1 MSSLP
6 SDRPWLTVLLACLP
20 EFSAR
25 PALDALI
32 RAGGRGQV
40 VLLLCEEAEREPMTA
55 LGREMVRS
63 GDLRAFRCQCP
74 QAGQNLWH
82 VRNAASALVRTPWLL
97 LLSSSVLLQE
107 NALPPLRRALE
118 THRDLA
124 GVNPFFLYPAGTGG
138 PPARS
143 DEPLHT
149 SPALP
154 RIAHMGTV
162 VDCLGQQ
169 HYLYEGLPLGHTLAR
184 RERRFQLAHTAALL
198 LRTSDVAAAGGFNPS
213 LDSLADVDFCLR
225 LGALL
230 HQTAGGGAA
239 GAFGSIPVSLARLG
253 DYFDSWQTCG
263 LWNSLL
269 QRERIEPGVLHPD
282 YAAHV
287 SADGLE
293 YGCTDW
299 LWQGPCPQP
308 GSWVDAGKEP
318 ESSGAG
324 EPGTGFPLEAW
335 LRWRWQPQPDTL
347 LGFLH
352 ALTPHQR
359 TQAVQMCRD
368 LPVSLPYAH
377 SWYAS
382 TARNLLACSHR
393 GAVAPLVHD
402 AQRWLERAEDFR
414 RNHLHAGMRA
424 LQAEG
429 VYDSGL
435 DDCPASFDAW
445 VELVEPALQ
454 SGQDC
459 TPDAAQFDLL
469 HTGAD
474 WPAIAVV
481 MPVYNPRPDHLRA
494 ALDSV
499 LAQEYPHW
507 QLCIADDAS
516 TKNEIPEILRSYA
529 ADDKRLRLV
538 LRGKNGHISRAS
550 NSALELVDA
559 PWTGFLDHDDLLT
572 NHALSEVASLVRHK
586 PDLGLMYSDEDKLDS
601 RGVRR
606 TPVFRADFDP
616 WTCFTGHFSV
626 YATKELRAAGGFRT
640 GFEGSQDFDLS
651 LRVIERLAPGR
662 IAHMPRILY
671 HWRVHD
677 GSTSGSLGAKPYVL
691 EATRRALEESVRRR
705 GFKAEAVPTALN
717 NFFVLRHEVDPRM
730 RCSAVLLAADSR
742 PVQAGLWEE
751 LEKLAGT
758 LDLEVLC
765 QPLSNDA
772 AEAFRSMPTATF
784 AGARLLPPPEG
795 KENGDWHAACN
806 GAASAAS
813 GQVLLFLDARL
824 SPLPGSLPGQLAA
837 LALQENVG
845 AVGGTLWRGNRLWHA
860 GLMPDV
866 TGLPFALHRGAHRD
880 LLSSICWGQLLLTR
894 RALAAPEQA
903 MAVRRA
909 VFLEHGG
916 YDIAMGPWAG
926 ADLGLRLAAAG
937 MHSLS
942 CPWGQWHVP
951 LQPGKALENVAWAE
965 DVQGRQ
971 RITPQTRE
979 SFLARWGG
987 IVRGS
992 GLRNA
997 LLHAA
1002 PDQSWA
1008 LTLKIFSEHF
1018 ASEKGCML

>member
-1 MSSLP
+1 MSSPP
-6 SDRPWLTVLLACLP
+6 SDRPWLTVLLTCLP

-32 RAGGRGQV
+32 RSGGRGQV

-55 LGREMVRS
+55 LGRDMVRC
-63 GDLRAFRCQCP
+63 GNLRAFRCQCP

-124 GVNPFFLYPAGTGG
+124 GVNPFFLYPAGTGQS
-138 PPARS
+138 PAGS
-143 DEPLHT
+143 GKPLHMGV
-149 SPALP
+149 AAP

-162 VDCLGQQ
+162 VDYLGQM

-198 LRTSDVAAAGGFNPS
+198 LRTADVAAAGGFNPS
-213 LDSLADVDFCLR
+213 LDSLADADFCLR

-230 HQTAGGGAA
+230 RQTAGGGAA
-239 GAFGSIPVSLARLG
+239 GAFGSIPGSVARLG
-253 DYFDSWQTCG
+253 YYFDSWQTCG

-287 SADGLE
+287 SVDGLD

-308 GSWVDAGKEP
+308 GSWFDGGKEP
-318 ESSGAG
+318 ESSQAG
-324 EPGTGFPLEAW
+324 ERNTDFPLEAW
-335 LRWRWQPQPDTL
+335 LRWRWRPQPDTL

-352 ALTPHQR
+352 ALTPHR
-359 TQAVQMCRD
+359 RVQAVQMCRD

-377 SWYAS
+377 SWYVS
-382 TARNLLACSHR
+382 TARNLLDCGRRDNVS
-393 GAVAPLVHD
+393 PLVRD
-402 AQRWLERAEDFR
+402 ARRWLDMAEGFQHK
-414 RNHLHAGMRA
+414 HLHPGMRA

-429 VYDSGL
+429 IYDSGL

-454 SGQDC
+454 KGQDC
-459 TPDAAQFDLL
+459 TPDGVPFDRLR
-469 HTGAD
+469 TGAD

-481 MPVYNPRPDHLRA
+481 MPVYNPKPDHLRA

-507 QLCIADDAS
+507 HLCIADDAS
-516 TKNEIPEILRSYA
+516 TKSEIPEILRSYA
-529 ADDKRLRLV
+529 ADDKRLSLV
-538 LRGKNGHISRAS
+538 LREKNGHISRAS

-572 NHALSEVASLVRHK
+572 SHALSEVASLVRQR

-626 YATKELRAAGGFRT
+626 YATKELRATGGFRT

-662 IAHMPRILY
+662 IAHIPRILY

-691 EATRRALEESVRRR
+691 EVTRKALEESARRR
-705 GFKAEAVPTALN
+705 GFKAVAEATALN
-717 NFFVLRHEVDPRM
+717 NFFVLRHDIDPGM
-730 RCSAVLLAADSR
+730 RCSVVLLAADATPVPAPLWDDLLRLSR
-742 PVQAGLWEE
+742 LVC
-751 LEKLAGT
+751 
-758 LDLEVLC
+758 LEVLC
-765 QPLSNDA
+765 QPLNAAAADA
-772 AEAFRSMPTATF
+772 FKYSPPPPSLNT
-784 AGARLLPPPEG
+784 RLLPPPGG
-795 KENGDWHAACN
+795 KEEGDWHAASN
-806 GAASAAS
+806 AAARAAS
-813 GQVLLFLDARL
+813 GQVLLFVDARML
-824 SPLPGSLPGQLAA
+824 PLPGNQPEQLAV
-837 LALQENVG
+837 LALLENVG
-845 AVGGTLWRGNRLWHA
+845 AVGGTLWRGNRLWHT
-860 GLMPDV
+860 GLMPDA
-866 TGLPFALHRGAHRD
+866 TGLPFALHRGAD
-880 LLSSICWGQLLLTR
+880 KGLFSSICWGQLLLTR
-894 RALAAPEQA
+894 RVLAAPEQA
-903 MAVRRA
+903 MAVRRS

-916 YDIAMGPWAG
+916 YDTAMGPWAG

-937 MHSLS
+937 MHCLS

-951 LQPGKALENVAWAE
+951 SEPGRALENVVCAE
-965 DVQGRQ
+965 DVLWQQ
-971 RITPQTRE
+971 RSTPQTRE
-979 SFLARWGG
+979 SFLALWGG

-997 LLHAA
+997 LVHAA
-1002 PDQSWA
+1002 PDQGWA
-1008 LTLKIFSEHF
+1008 LMLKGNF
-1018 ASEKGCML
+1018 